1 MSMPWRT
8 LKSTAMSASSS
19 KLVSA
24 PAASFCEIDSSFSA
38 ASGDCRPT
46 KAVSTARGFG
56 NSFSVAA
63 VMMPSV
69 PSAPMNRLR
78 RS

>member
-1 MSMPWRT
+1 MPWRT
-8 LKSTAMSASSS
+8 QKSTAISESNS
-19 KLVSA
+19 KLVSV
-24 PAASFCEIDSSFSA
+24 PAASFCEIDNSFSA
-38 ASGDCRPT
+38 SAGDLRPT
-46 KAVSTARGFG
+46 KAVSIARGFG

-69 PSAPMNRLR
+69 PSAPMKRLR

>member
-1 MSMPWRT
+1 MPWRT
-8 LKSTAMSASSS
+8 LKSTAMSDNNS
-19 KLVSA
+19 KLVRL
-24 PAASFCEIDSSFSA
+24 PAASFCEIASSFSA
-38 ASGDCRPT
+38 SAGDLRPT

-56 NSFSVAA
+56 NSFRVAA

-69 PSAPMNRLR
+69 PSAPMKRLR